1 MFDNHMCGNMNQ
13 LLSGSRA
20 MHQKPTAIPVP
31 YQRREA
37 VIAGDGF
44 VQRMRERGL
53 SVAEARPIYTDP
65 TVIRQPWLVCPNGAI
80 YGELAFYRL
89 FGINAFRKLLRTA
102 LMHTP
107 CPTPSLASRCP
118 DTTCDQYLTFLQDQE
133 LLEREHE
140 MWKRGIRL
148 FMVKDIGHSLEW
160 YIAEW
165 FRRTCSIH
173 HLIPVRHGVTCYRGF
188 ESGDLDVVAL
198 LDHATITVE
207 CKSASHVSTQEL
219 FSFLQ
224 RARIFWPAIAILL
237 IDTPN
242 PSLDGLITRLN
253 ALLSVQAPSSLVE
266 AVPSTP
272 GIYWGADHLC
282 VTSVPESLDASL
294 TKALQVIE
302 SRRQSQATQNG

>member
-1 MFDNHMCGNMNQ
+1 MNQ
-13 LLSGSRA
+13 KS
-20 MHQKPTAIPVP
+20 TALPVP

-53 SVAEARPIYTDP
+53 SVAETRPIYTDQE
-65 TVIRQPWLVCPNGAI
+65 VIRQPWLVCPNGAV

-89 FGINAFRKLLRTA
+89 FGLNAFRKLLRSA
-102 LMHTP
+102 LLHTP
-107 CPTPSLASRCP
+107 CPTPSLASLCP
-118 DTTCDQYLTFLQDQE
+118 DATTCDQYLTFLQDQE
-133 LLEREHE
+133 LLVKEHE
-140 MWKRGIRL
+140 IWKRGVRL

-198 LDHATITVE
+198 LDHTTITVE
-207 CKSASHVSTQEL
+207 CKSASHISTQEL
-219 FSFLQ
+219 SSFLQ
-224 RARIFWPAIAILL
+224 RAKIFWPAIAILL

-242 PSLDGLITRLN
+242 PTLDGLVNRLN
-253 ALLSVQAPSSLVE
+253 AMLSEQPTSSLVQV
-266 AVPSTP
+266 VPSAP
-272 GIYWGADHLC
+272 GVYWGAEHLC
-282 VTSVPESLDASL
+282 VTSVLESLDASL
-294 TKALQVIE
+294 TLVMQVIE
-302 SRRQSQATQNG
+302 AMQKYKQDR